1 MMKRKWVEDCYSLW
15 LSMHKCLD
23 SGVLQEPKDADVG
36 SILIRISHTGGVMS
50 YIDYIGAKE
59 FALYSTK
66 LEAKYGERFKMPESL
81 QERIKSAGTGRVF
94 YEN

>member
-1 MMKRKWVEDCYSLW
+1 VGRRLLFAMVIDSY
-15 LSMHKCLD
+15 KCLD

-36 SILIRISHTGGVMS
+36 SILGLGFPIHTGGVMS

-66 LEAKYGERFKMPESL
+66 LEMKYGERFKMPESL
-81 QERIKSAGTGRVF
+81 KERIKNAGNNRVF

>member
-1 MMKRKWVEDCYSLW
+1 MLRP
-15 LSMHKCLD
+15 
-23 SGVLQEPKDADVG
+23 GVLQEPKDADR
-36 SILIRISHTGGVMS
+36 SDFRIRFPIHTGGVMS

-81 QERIKSAGTGRVF
+81 QERIKSAGTSRVSTRTKID
-94 YEN
+94 

>member
-1 MMKRKWVEDCYSLW
+1 MLRL
-15 LSMHKCLD
+15 
-23 SGVLQEPKDADVG
+23 GVLQEPKDADVG
-36 SILIRISHTGGVMS
+36 SILGLGFPIHTGGVMS